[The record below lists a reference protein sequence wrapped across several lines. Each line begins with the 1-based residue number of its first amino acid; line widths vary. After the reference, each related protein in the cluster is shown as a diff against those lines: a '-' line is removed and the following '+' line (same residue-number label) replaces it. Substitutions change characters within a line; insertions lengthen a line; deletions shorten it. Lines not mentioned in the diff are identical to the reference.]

1 MRRLSRL
8 RASLLLFLLL
18 ALALS
23 ACDLSPQPAPTPRPQ
38 QSSTPGDGGPLPP
51 PTMLTTLDVS
61 ATPRVVS
68 NTPDTSVTPQV
79 ESAVSPASEAFLAD
93 VDGYLNDLASEGQF
107 SGSVLLARDGRVL
120 LSKGYGMADIE
131 NDVPS
136 SPRTKFRIASVTK
149 QFTAAG
155 VMLLQEEGKLNVRD
169 SVCQFIE
176 ECPETWQPIT
186 LHHLLTHTSGLPEN
200 FSIQDFMALTL
211 SRNPMRDGLEM
222 IKPRPLQSAPGETY
236 RYSNVGYN
244 MLGYV
249 IERVSGKKYEEYLRE
264 KIWAPLGMDD
274 TGQDRESLL
283 IKRRATGYF
292 SPTAK
297 AQYLPIDLAAYA
309 GGLYSTVEDLY
320 KWDQALYTEQ
330 LLPEA
335 ALDTIFTRHQGDY
348 GYGWTINEGAWG
360 TVIAHNGAVPG
371 FVSNISRYP
380 GSKATVIVLSNLEAT
395 PLSQVV
401 SDLTARVM
409 QAQ

>member
-1 MRRLSRL
+1 MLPRL
-8 RASLLLFLLL
+8 RARLLLFLML
-18 ALALS
+18 ALVLS
-23 ACDLSPQPAPTPRPQ
+23 ACDLSPQPTPTPRPQ
-38 QSSTPGDGGPLPP
+38 QSSTPGDSAPLPP

-79 ESAVSPASEAFLAD
+79 DSSEGQASAAFLAE
-93 VDGYLNDLASEGQF
+93 VDGYLNDLLSKGQF

-131 NDVPS
+131 NDVPN

-149 QFTAAG
+149 QFTAMG
-155 VMLLQEEGKLNVRD
+155 VMLLQQEGKLNVQA
-169 SVCQFIE
+169 SVCEFIA

-200 FSIQDFMALTL
+200 FSIQDFMTLTL

-222 IKPRPLQSAPGETY
+222 IKTRPLQAAPGETY
-236 RYSNVGYN
+236 QYSNVGYN
-244 MLGYV
+244 MLGYI
-249 IERVSGKKYEEYLRE
+249 IEQVSGRTYEEYLRE
-264 KIWAPLGMDD
+264 KIWSPLGMND
-274 TGQDRESLL
+274 TGQDHESLL
-283 IKRRATGYF
+283 VKRRATGYF

-330 LLPEA
+330 LLPKSV
-335 ALDTIFTRHQGDY
+335 LDTVFTAHQGDY
-348 GYGWTINEGAWG
+348 GYGWTINQGEWG
-360 TVIAHNGAVPG
+360 TVLAHNGAVPG

-380 GSKATVIVLSNLEAT
+380 DRKATVIVLSNLEAT
-395 PLSQVV
+395 PLAQVV
-401 SDLTARVM
+401 ADLTARVM

>member
-1 MRRLSRL
+1 MGRPSRL
-8 RASLLLFLLL
+8 RASLLLFLLPALVL
-18 ALALS
+18 A
-23 ACDLSPQPAPTPRPQ
+23 ACDLSPQPALTPTPGPQ
-38 QSSTPGDGGPLPP
+38 QSSTPRDSAPLPP

-79 ESAVSPASEAFLAD
+79 ESAASEVFLAE
-93 VDGYLNDLASEGQF
+93 VDGYMNDLLSKGQF

-131 NDVPS
+131 NDVPN
-136 SPRTKFRIASVTK
+136 SPRTEFRIASVTK
-149 QFTAAG
+149 QFTAMG
-155 VMLLQEEGKLNVRD
+155 VMLLQQEGKLNVRD
-169 SVCQFIE
+169 SVCEFIE
-176 ECPETWQPIT
+176 ECPEAWQPIT

-200 FSIQDFMALTL
+200 FSIQDFMTLTL

-222 IKPRPLQSAPGETY
+222 LKPRPLQSAPGETY

-244 MLGYV
+244 MLGYI
-249 IERVSGKKYEEYLRE
+249 IEQVSGQSYEEYLRDRV
-264 KIWAPLGMDD
+264 WSPLGMND

-320 KWDQALYTEQ
+320 RWDQALYTEQ
-330 LLPEA
+330 LLPTSALEA
-335 ALDTIFTRHQGDY
+335 VFTRHQGDY
-348 GYGWTINEGAWG
+348 GYGWTISDGEWG
-360 TVIAHNGAVPG
+360 TVVAHNGAVPG

-380 GSKATVIVLSNLEAT
+380 DRRATVIILSNLEAT
-395 PLSQVV
+395 PLAQVV
-401 SDLTARVM
+401 ADLSMRVM
-409 QAQ
+409 QAE